1 LTLCDAT
8 GNRLF
13 EDAEITALG
22 RKSARALDRVFAV
35 AQRLNGIGIEQAE
48 TAKKG

>member
-22 RKSARALDRVFAV
+22 RKSALALDRVFAV
-35 AQRLNGIGIEQAE
+35 AQRLNGIGVEQAE
-48 TAKKG
+48 TSKKG